1 MVDNTE
7 MRQPS
12 RLRTLYYWIALF
24 AILVVVDDLAFGP
37 LFWAIA
43 QIHPLVS
50 AFAAL
55 AIYWA
60 VGYWLL
66 IRGLN
71 PNPGKLAR
79 KMLNRLQLGQRKNP
93 ELQAR
98 QEQLKSKVTSV
109 AVAIPMSLLFGGV
122 LTVLW
127 LRRRNAVSQDGA
139 YLLGFWLCGLYA
151 LEFALIHGLGIGSG
165 ISMIIR

>member
-7 MRQPS
+7 VRHQS
-12 RLRTLYYWIALF
+12 RLRTLYYWIELF
-24 AILVVVDDLAFGP
+24 AFLVVIDDLAFGWI
-37 LFWAIA
+37 FWGLA
-43 QIHPLVS
+43 QVHPLVS
-50 AFAAL
+50 AIAAL
-55 AIYWA
+55 AIYWN

-79 KMLNRLQLGQRKNP
+79 KMLNRLQLERKNP

-98 QEQLKSKVTSV
+98 QDQLKSKVTSV
-109 AVAIPMSLLFGGV
+109 AVAVPMSLLIGGV

-139 YLLGFWLCGLYA
+139 YRLGFWLCGLYA

-165 ISMIIR
+165 ISMLIR

>member
-7 MRQPS
+7 VRHQS

-24 AILVVVDDLAFGP
+24 AILVVVDDLTFGWI
-37 LFWAIA
+37 FWLLA

-50 AFAAL
+50 ATAAL
-55 AIYWA
+55 LIYW
-60 VGYWLL
+60 VLGYWLL

-71 PNPGKLAR
+71 PNPGKWAH
-79 KMLNRLQLGQRKNP
+79 KMLNRLQLERKNP
-93 ELQAR
+93 ELRAR
-98 QEQLKSKVTSV
+98 EEELKNKITSV

-127 LRRRNAVSQDGA
+127 LRRRNVVSDDGA
-139 YLLGFWLCGLYA
+139 YRLGFWLCGLYA
-151 LEFALIHGLGIGSG
+151 LEFALLHGFGIGGS
-165 ISMIIR
+165 IFIIRQ